1 MKITVIGLG
10 YVGLPLARLFAT
22 KYAVIGFDVNPIR
35 IAELRNCND
44 NTLEVS
50 EELLKTVIIS
60 NNPQKNEKGL
70 FFTADLEDI
79 KDSNI
84 YIVTVPTPVDKNNK
98 PDFYPL
104 YSASELVGK
113 VLKKNDIVIY
123 ESTVFPGA
131 TEEECVPVLEKFSG
145 LKFNQDFFVGYSPE
159 RINPGDKEHTVEK
172 ILKITSGSTPEI
184 AEKVDKLYQSVLLAG
199 THLAPSIKVAEAAKV
214 IENTQRDVNIAF
226 VNELSKI
233 FNLIGIDTHEVLKA
247 AGTKWNFLPFKP
259 GLVGGHCTGVDPY
272 YLAHKAIEFDLPEVI
287 FFASGVS
294 NSSEISEKEFN
305 REENLI
311 HKILGDNPQ
320 KQFVYFST
328 CSIYDS
334 SKNGSPYVL
343 HKLKMEQII
352 INKASNYLILRVSNA
367 VGKGGNPNL
376 LMNYIYSSILN
387 KKKITIH
394 KNAKRNLID
403 VEDVVKISHNIIS
416 NNIKNKIINIAFK
429 ENIAIENL
437 VNNFE
442 KILKTKTEK
451 EYIEIGESYSI
462 DIQNIKAYF
471 RNTDVNN
478 YLENIINKYYK

>member
-1 MKITVIGLG
+1 MIIGNGLLG
-10 YVGLPLARLFAT
+10 
-22 KYAVIGFDVNPIR
+22 
-35 IAELRNCND
+35 
-44 NTLEVS
+44 
-50 EELLKTVIIS
+50 
-60 NNPQKNEKGL
+60 
-70 FFTADLEDI
+70 
-79 KDSNI
+79 
-84 YIVTVPTPVDKNNK
+84 
-98 PDFYPL
+98 
-104 YSASELVGK
+104 SA
-113 VLKKNDIVIY
+113 
-123 ESTVFPGA
+123 F
-131 TEEECVPVLEKFSG
+131 
-145 LKFNQDFFVGYSPE
+145 
-159 RINPGDKEHTVEK
+159 
-172 ILKITSGSTPEI
+172 
-184 AEKVDKLYQSVLLAG
+184 
-199 THLAPSIKVAEAAKV
+199 
-214 IENTQRDVNIAF
+214 
-226 VNELSKI
+226 
-233 FNLIGIDTHEVLKA
+233 
-247 AGTKWNFLPFKP
+247 
-259 GLVGGHCTGVDPY
+259 
-272 YLAHKAIEFDLPEVI
+272 IEFDLPEVV

-294 NSSEISEKEFN
+294 NSSEISKKEFN

-451 EYIEIGESYSI
+451 VYIEIGESYSI

>member
-1 MKITVIGLG
+1 MIIGNGLLG
-10 YVGLPLARLFAT
+10 
-22 KYAVIGFDVNPIR
+22 
-35 IAELRNCND
+35 
-44 NTLEVS
+44 
-50 EELLKTVIIS
+50 
-60 NNPQKNEKGL
+60 
-70 FFTADLEDI
+70 
-79 KDSNI
+79 
-84 YIVTVPTPVDKNNK
+84 
-98 PDFYPL
+98 
-104 YSASELVGK
+104 SA
-113 VLKKNDIVIY
+113 
-123 ESTVFPGA
+123 F
-131 TEEECVPVLEKFSG
+131 
-145 LKFNQDFFVGYSPE
+145 
-159 RINPGDKEHTVEK
+159 
-172 ILKITSGSTPEI
+172 
-184 AEKVDKLYQSVLLAG
+184 
-199 THLAPSIKVAEAAKV
+199 
-214 IENTQRDVNIAF
+214 
-226 VNELSKI
+226 
-233 FNLIGIDTHEVLKA
+233 
-247 AGTKWNFLPFKP
+247 
-259 GLVGGHCTGVDPY
+259 
-272 YLAHKAIEFDLPEVI
+272 IEFDLPEVI

-311 HKILGDNPQ
+311 HKILEDNPQ

-352 INKASNYLILRVSNA
+352 INIASNYLILRVSNA
-367 VGKGGNPNL
+367 VGKGRNPNL

>member
-1 MKITVIGLG
+1 MIIGNGLLG
-10 YVGLPLARLFAT
+10 
-22 KYAVIGFDVNPIR
+22 
-35 IAELRNCND
+35 
-44 NTLEVS
+44 
-50 EELLKTVIIS
+50 
-60 NNPQKNEKGL
+60 
-70 FFTADLEDI
+70 
-79 KDSNI
+79 
-84 YIVTVPTPVDKNNK
+84 
-98 PDFYPL
+98 
-104 YSASELVGK
+104 SA
-113 VLKKNDIVIY
+113 
-123 ESTVFPGA
+123 F
-131 TEEECVPVLEKFSG
+131 
-145 LKFNQDFFVGYSPE
+145 
-159 RINPGDKEHTVEK
+159 
-172 ILKITSGSTPEI
+172 
-184 AEKVDKLYQSVLLAG
+184 
-199 THLAPSIKVAEAAKV
+199 
-214 IENTQRDVNIAF
+214 
-226 VNELSKI
+226 
-233 FNLIGIDTHEVLKA
+233 
-247 AGTKWNFLPFKP
+247 
-259 GLVGGHCTGVDPY
+259 
-272 YLAHKAIEFDLPEVI
+272 IEFDLPEVI

-451 EYIEIGESYSI
+451 VYIEIGESYSI

>member
-1 MKITVIGLG
+1 MIIGNGLLG
-10 YVGLPLARLFAT
+10 
-22 KYAVIGFDVNPIR
+22 
-35 IAELRNCND
+35 
-44 NTLEVS
+44 
-50 EELLKTVIIS
+50 
-60 NNPQKNEKGL
+60 
-70 FFTADLEDI
+70 
-79 KDSNI
+79 
-84 YIVTVPTPVDKNNK
+84 
-98 PDFYPL
+98 
-104 YSASELVGK
+104 SA
-113 VLKKNDIVIY
+113 
-123 ESTVFPGA
+123 F
-131 TEEECVPVLEKFSG
+131 
-145 LKFNQDFFVGYSPE
+145 
-159 RINPGDKEHTVEK
+159 
-172 ILKITSGSTPEI
+172 
-184 AEKVDKLYQSVLLAG
+184 
-199 THLAPSIKVAEAAKV
+199 
-214 IENTQRDVNIAF
+214 
-226 VNELSKI
+226 
-233 FNLIGIDTHEVLKA
+233 
-247 AGTKWNFLPFKP
+247 
-259 GLVGGHCTGVDPY
+259 
-272 YLAHKAIEFDLPEVI
+272 IEFDLPEVI

-403 VEDVVKISHNIIS
+403 VEDVVKISNNIIS

>member
-1 MKITVIGLG
+1 MIIGNGLLG
-10 YVGLPLARLFAT
+10 
-22 KYAVIGFDVNPIR
+22 
-35 IAELRNCND
+35 
-44 NTLEVS
+44 
-50 EELLKTVIIS
+50 
-60 NNPQKNEKGL
+60 
-70 FFTADLEDI
+70 
-79 KDSNI
+79 
-84 YIVTVPTPVDKNNK
+84 
-98 PDFYPL
+98 
-104 YSASELVGK
+104 SA
-113 VLKKNDIVIY
+113 
-123 ESTVFPGA
+123 F
-131 TEEECVPVLEKFSG
+131 
-145 LKFNQDFFVGYSPE
+145 
-159 RINPGDKEHTVEK
+159 
-172 ILKITSGSTPEI
+172 
-184 AEKVDKLYQSVLLAG
+184 
-199 THLAPSIKVAEAAKV
+199 
-214 IENTQRDVNIAF
+214 
-226 VNELSKI
+226 
-233 FNLIGIDTHEVLKA
+233 
-247 AGTKWNFLPFKP
+247 
-259 GLVGGHCTGVDPY
+259 
-272 YLAHKAIEFDLPEVI
+272 IEFDLPEVV
-287 FFASGVS
+287 FFFFFLS
-294 NSSEISEKEFN
+294 NSSEISKKEFN

>member
-1 MKITVIGLG
+1 MIIGNGLLG
-10 YVGLPLARLFAT
+10 
-22 KYAVIGFDVNPIR
+22 
-35 IAELRNCND
+35 
-44 NTLEVS
+44 
-50 EELLKTVIIS
+50 
-60 NNPQKNEKGL
+60 
-70 FFTADLEDI
+70 
-79 KDSNI
+79 
-84 YIVTVPTPVDKNNK
+84 
-98 PDFYPL
+98 
-104 YSASELVGK
+104 SA
-113 VLKKNDIVIY
+113 
-123 ESTVFPGA
+123 F
-131 TEEECVPVLEKFSG
+131 
-145 LKFNQDFFVGYSPE
+145 
-159 RINPGDKEHTVEK
+159 
-172 ILKITSGSTPEI
+172 
-184 AEKVDKLYQSVLLAG
+184 
-199 THLAPSIKVAEAAKV
+199 
-214 IENTQRDVNIAF
+214 
-226 VNELSKI
+226 
-233 FNLIGIDTHEVLKA
+233 
-247 AGTKWNFLPFKP
+247 
-259 GLVGGHCTGVDPY
+259 
-272 YLAHKAIEFDLPEVI
+272 IEFDLPEVV

-387 KKKITIH
+387 KKKITIN

>member
-1 MKITVIGLG
+1 MGELNFINNKHLLWRAGFGIGLSQ
-10 YVGLPLARLFAT
+10 
-22 KYAVIGFDVNPIR
+22 
-35 IAELRNCND
+35 
-44 NTLEVS
+44 VS
-50 EELLKTVIIS
+50 DLKKMNRKELLKELFTEDHSQTIEYTTADIEAEDYTAAKANADMRSQIQKTNQRQNQELNLNFLEKMVNS
-60 NNPQKNEKGL
+60 KNQLQEKMAFFWHGHFATRLNNP
-70 FFTADLEDI
+70 
-79 KDSNI
+79 
-84 YIVTVPTPVDKNNK
+84 
-98 PDFYPL
+98 
-104 YSASELVGK
+104 
-113 VLKKNDIVIY
+113 
-123 ESTVFPGA
+123 
-131 TEEECVPVLEKFSG
+131 
-145 LKFNQDFFVGYSPE
+145 KFNKHQLNIIRKHALGNFRELLFEVSKSPAMLSFLNNQQNKKGHPNE
-159 RINPGDKEHTVEK
+159 NFAREVMELFTMGIGNYTEKDIREAARAFTGWGFDKEANFIERTKQHDEDTKTFLGKTGNFTGDDVLNIILEQKTTAKFITAK
-172 ILKITSGSTPEI
+172 IYKF
-184 AEKVDKLYQSVLLAG
+184 
-199 THLAPSIKVAEAAKV
+199 
-214 IENTQRDVNIAF
+214 F
-226 VNELSKI
+226 VNEKPDETIINELSDS
-233 FNLIGIDTHEVLKA
+233 FYH
-247 AGTKWNFLPFKP
+247 
-259 GLVGGHCTGVDPY
+259 
-272 YLAHKAIEFDLPEVI
+272 
-287 FFASGVS
+287 S
-294 NSSEISEKEFN
+294 NYDIKK
-305 REENLI
+305 LI
-311 HKILGDNPQ
+311 HKILEDNPQ

>member
-1 MKITVIGLG
+1 MIIGNGLLG
-10 YVGLPLARLFAT
+10 
-22 KYAVIGFDVNPIR
+22 
-35 IAELRNCND
+35 
-44 NTLEVS
+44 
-50 EELLKTVIIS
+50 
-60 NNPQKNEKGL
+60 
-70 FFTADLEDI
+70 
-79 KDSNI
+79 
-84 YIVTVPTPVDKNNK
+84 
-98 PDFYPL
+98 
-104 YSASELVGK
+104 SA
-113 VLKKNDIVIY
+113 
-123 ESTVFPGA
+123 F
-131 TEEECVPVLEKFSG
+131 
-145 LKFNQDFFVGYSPE
+145 
-159 RINPGDKEHTVEK
+159 
-172 ILKITSGSTPEI
+172 
-184 AEKVDKLYQSVLLAG
+184 
-199 THLAPSIKVAEAAKV
+199 
-214 IENTQRDVNIAF
+214 
-226 VNELSKI
+226 
-233 FNLIGIDTHEVLKA
+233 
-247 AGTKWNFLPFKP
+247 
-259 GLVGGHCTGVDPY
+259 
-272 YLAHKAIEFDLPEVI
+272 IEFDLPEVV

-451 EYIEIGESYSI
+451 VYIEIGESYSI